1 MQFSHSVIFVS
12 NLNHHF
18 DHIISKIDKNPKYT
32 TKFTENNDSFTLS
45 WALDSESVQ
54 IRFSEL

>member
-32 TKFTENNDSFTLS
+32 TKFTENNDSFTL
-45 WALDSESVQ
+45 
-54 IRFSEL
+54 